1 MRRRASPT
9 DSTNLPSEDATGTVL
24 EVSRRF
30 VTILGDDAAII
41 TGTLS
46 SKSLELVAGDH
57 VVFQRREDGVF
68 VTEGLPAA
76 RTLYRTF
83 HGSLKRMG
91 ANIDR
96 LCVITA
102 SGATW
107 NPVAIDRMLTA
118 GRVQAIPTTLIVNK
132 ADLGVGEIQ
141 SMIDTYSEV
150 GVPVIVCSAKQGEGM
165 ADVRALLD
173 MPEVRVMA
181 LCGVSGVGKSTIL
194 NALIPGVRT
203 RTGEVSEKT
212 GQGKQTTSQPRG
224 FVYGASGAARKIV
237 IDLPGVQ
244 FFGLA
249 HLETSDVM
257 QAFQEIQ
264 AAAHGCR
271 FRDCRHIKEK
281 DCAVREAVEAGRI
294 ALWRYHS
301 YIQILEEVEEAKEF

>member
-1 MRRRASPT
+1 MKRKTART
-9 DSTNLPSEDATGTVL
+9 DSAATNATGSVL

-30 VTILGDDAAII
+30 VTILSDDGAIV

-46 SKSLELVAGDH
+46 ARSLELVPGDR
-57 VVFQRREDGVF
+57 VVFQGREDGVF
-68 VTEGLPAA
+68 VTEGLPAS
-76 RTLYRTF
+76 RTLYRSF
-83 HGSLKRMG
+83 HGTLKRMG
-91 ANIDR
+91 ANIDQ

-132 ADLGVGEIQ
+132 ADLGLGEIQ
-141 SMIDTYSEV
+141 GMIATYAQV
-150 GVPVIVCSAKQGEGM
+150 GVSVVVCSAKVGDGM
-165 ADVRALLD
+165 EEVRALLEK
-173 MPEVRVMA
+173 PRVRVMA
-181 LCGVSGVGKSTIL
+181 LCGVSGVGKSSIL
-194 NALIPGVRT
+194 NVLIPGVRT

-224 FVYGASGAARKIV
+224 FVYGDVAPDPRIV

-249 HLETSDVM
+249 HLETSDVVG
-257 QAFQEIQ
+257 AFQEIEEV
-264 AAAHGCR
+264 APGCR
-271 FRDCRHIKEK
+271 FRDCKHVKEK
-281 DCAVREAVEAGRI
+281 ACAVREAVEAGRI

>member
-1 MRRRASPT
+1 MKSRASHT
-9 DSTNLPSEDATGTVL
+9 ENTNLSSGDTTGTVL

-30 VTILGDDAAII
+30 VTILGDDGAIV

-46 SKSLELVAGDH
+46 AKSLELVAGDR

-68 VTEGLPAA
+68 VHEGLPAV

-141 SMIDTYSEV
+141 GMIETYTQV
-150 GVPVIVCSAKQGEGM
+150 GVPVVVCSARQGDGL
-165 ADVRALLD
+165 ADVRALLN

-194 NALIPGVRT
+194 NTLIPGVRT
-203 RTGEVSEKT
+203 RTGEVSDKT

-224 FVYGASGAARKIV
+224 FVYGDPGASAKIV

-249 HLETSDVM
+249 HLETSDVV

-264 AAAHGCR
+264 AEAQGCR

-281 DCAVREAVEAGRI
+281 DCAVREAVESSRI